1 MHFRDIFWKPCKV
14 FLHNRKPVCLYFF
27 ILICYSC
34 QKSVGSWLSHD
45 IDFNV
50 TEGHKLFKS
59 LGYERSASSD
69 KLLRAISSHDYTF
82 DYFKNLIWSDKHCI
96 LEKWNNRAPKFIHLN
111 SSSEAGIVSSTT
123 GHAFSIISCNDYVY
137 LHGSHFRN

>member
-1 MHFRDIFWKPCKV
+1 MDFMVLTNFKHGIIITLWYDQVHFRDIFWKPSKV
-14 FLHNRKPVCLYFF
+14 FLHNRNPVCLYFF

-69 KLLRAISSHDYTF
+69 ALLRVISSHDYTF
-82 DYFKNLIWSDKHCI
+82 DCFLYGLI
-96 LEKWNNRAPKFIHLN
+96 N
-111 SSSEAGIVSSTT
+111 IVSWKVKQPCSKIYFILIVPQKL
-123 GHAFSIISCNDYVY
+123 A
-137 LHGSHFRN
+137 

>member
-1 MHFRDIFWKPCKV
+1 MTLLNQFNNVMDFMVLTNFKHGIIITLWYDQVHFRDIFWKPSKV
-14 FLHNRKPVCLYFF
+14 FLHNRNPVCLYFF

-34 QKSVGSWLSHD
+34 QKSVGIWLSHD

-69 KLLRAISSHDYTF
+69 GLLRVISSHDYTF

-96 LEKWNNRAPKFIHLN
+96 LEKWNNRAPKFI
-111 SSSEAGIVSSTT
+111 SS
-123 GHAFSIISCNDYVY
+123 
-137 LHGSHFRN
+137 